1 MTLNILKSIP
11 DRLLNA
17 RVEDLHDLLGGPTL
31 IHLKNNEKKPIF
43 ISTLLHGNEHSG
55 FLAVQELL
63 VDLTENKKLNDYSL
77 MIFIG
82 NTLAAKE
89 NLRHLPDQVDFNRIW
104 NGGDCHGC
112 KVAEEVIEYVQ
123 DKNLLCSVD
132 IHNNTGKN
140 PFYSCINKNDNQYF
154 FLANFF
160 SQLVVY
166 FTEPHEV
173 QSIAFSKFCPSVT
186 IEAMKSGDEEGVNIL
201 VSKLRSLLNLDEI
214 PKKFKRENLDI
225 YHTIA
230 RMKFNHN
237 ATFDFEFSPSSSQDF
252 SFLTHIE
259 ELNFKELKRGEIIA
273 HVNNPSS
280 LRIVDDNSSD
290 VFDSSFEVRNG
301 KLIVKKSFIPAMF
314 TKNEE
319 IIRDDCFGYIMENF
333 LG

>member
-1 MTLNILKSIP
+1 MTLNILNSIP
-11 DRLLNA
+11 DKLLNV
-17 RVEDLHDLLGGPTL
+17 RVEELHDLLGGPTL
-31 IHLKNNEKKPIF
+31 IHLQNNGKRPIF
-43 ISTLLHGNEHSG
+43 VSTLLHGNEHSG

-63 VDLTENKKLNDYSL
+63 VDLTENKKLNDYSF

-89 NLRHLPDQVDFNRIW
+89 NLRHLPNQVDFNRIW

-173 QSIAFSKFCPSVT
+173 QSIAFSKICPSVT
-186 IEAMKSGDEEGVNIL
+186 IEAMKSGDLEGIKIL
-201 VSKLRSLLNLDEI
+201 VSKLRSLLDVEEI
-214 PKKFKRENLDI
+214 PKNFKRENLDI

-230 RMKFNHN
+230 RMKFNPN

-301 KLIVKKSFIPAMF
+301 QLIVKKSFIPAMF
-314 TKNEE
+314 TKNDE